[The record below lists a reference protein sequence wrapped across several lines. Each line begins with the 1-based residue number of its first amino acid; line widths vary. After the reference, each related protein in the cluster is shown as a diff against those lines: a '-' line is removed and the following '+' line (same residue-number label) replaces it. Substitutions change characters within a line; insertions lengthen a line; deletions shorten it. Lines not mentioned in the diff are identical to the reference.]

1 MMDRYVDGFVIPIA
15 NSKIESYREMADK
28 AAAIWKEHGAL
39 EVWECLGDDFS
50 APGPVPF
57 PSLLKC
63 SHGEAVLFSWI
74 VFESKEQRDRVNA
87 AVMGDPRL
95 AAMMETND
103 QPFELARMV
112 YGGFRAIVQR

>member
-1 MMDRYVDGFVIPIA
+1 
-15 NSKIESYREMADK
+15 
-28 AAAIWKEHGAL
+28 
-39 EVWECLGDDFS
+39 
-50 APGPVPF
+50 
-57 PSLLKC
+57 
-63 SHGEAVLFSWI
+63 LFSWI

-103 QPFELARMV
+103 QPFEVARMV